1 MVLGRA
7 IGNITRGTTNPN
19 RLRRVDRYIAN
30 LPILRSIS
38 NPLVVDLGFGS
49 QPITTI
55 ELQQRLKKVNP
66 ELIMLGIE
74 IDRERV
80 NKAKAFETERLHFN
94 FGGFEIPIP
103 EKIAQEKVSIIRAM
117 NVLRQYEEAEVIP
130 SWSIMQKRLQP
141 NGLIVEGTCDE
152 IGRLASW
159 ITLDSNKAL
168 SLTLSFRL
176 LGLDSPAKVA
186 ERLPKALIHH
196 NVQGEKIHSFLADLE
211 NAWQTNAGLAVFSP
225 TQRFIACCYELIAR
239 GWQIQNQP
247 KRWRLGELTVAWNEV
262 SAFA

>member
-19 RLRRVDRYIAN
+19 RLRRVDRYIAS
-30 LPILRSIS
+30 LPILRTTTR
-38 NPLVVDLGFGS
+38 PLVVDLGFGS
-49 QPITTI
+49 QPVTTI
-55 ELQQRLKKVNP
+55 ELQQRLKKINP
-66 ELIMLGIE
+66 ELVMLGIE

-80 NKAKAFETERLHFN
+80 DKAKKFETETLRFN

-103 EKIAQEKVSIIRAM
+103 EKIVQDKVTVIRAM
-117 NVLRQYEEAEVIP
+117 NVLRQYDEAEVMP
-130 SWSIMQKRLQP
+130 SWAIMQRRLQP
-141 NGLIVEGTCDE
+141 GGLIIEGTCDE

-159 ITLDSNKAL
+159 VTLDSNQAL

-176 LGLDSPAKVA
+176 IGLESPAKVA

-196 NVQGEKIHSFLADLE
+196 NVAGEKINDFISDLE
-211 NAWQTNAGLAVFSP
+211 SAWQTNAGLAVFSP

-239 GWQIQNQP
+239 GWKIQNNP
-247 KRWRLGELTVAWNEV
+247 KRWRLGELTVDWQQV
-262 SAFA
+262 SAWV